1 LGWSGNFKIEFEVD
15 PLHNLRLI
23 AGINPML
30 RRILWQ
36 VMPVLKLSLIYTL
49 SQHGKGLASR
59 NFHNWARKYRIL
71 DGTGDRLTLL
81 NNWEATYFDFDQ
93 NKLTNLLRMVKS

>member
-36 VMPVLKLSLIYTL
+36 VMLVLKLSLIYTL

-59 NFHNWARKYRIL
+59 TSIIGQENIVFWTVQAI
-71 DGTGDRLTLL
+71 
-81 NNWEATYFDFDQ
+81 
-93 NKLTNLLRMVKS
+93 V